1 MRANLLAVK
10 IGPEIGWGKFAR
22 RDKVTGLTIAD
33 QGRNDAPTNDGSDQ
47 LADLIQ
53 RIGQGDRAAFDQLY
67 ETTVSTLYAQAIRVC
82 RRRTMADDV
91 IQEAYIRVWRHAAQ
105 YDRSRGNPM
114 AWLTI
119 IVRRLALDALRQS
132 NRHILDS
139 DDPRGDQPDDA
150 ASPLDQAVLTL
161 DQRLVH
167 RCLNLLQAMQRQCL
181 LLAYFEDLTH
191 AEVSCKL
198 KIPLGSVKSYI
209 RRGLQQLKICMA
221 A

>member
-1 MRANLLAVK
+1 MT
-10 IGPEIGWGKFAR
+10 GP
-22 RDKVTGLTIAD
+22 TIAD
-33 QGRNDAPTNDGSDQ
+33 LSWDTAPAKDDAGL
-47 LADLIQ
+47 LADLIR
-53 RIGQGDRAAFDQLY
+53 RIGEGERSAFDQLY
-67 ETTVSTLYAQAIRVC
+67 ETTASTLYAQAIRVC
-82 RRRTMADDV
+82 RRRAMADDV

-105 YDRSRGNPM
+105 YDDSRGHPM

-132 NRHILDS
+132 SRHVLDS

-209 RRGLQQLKICMA
+209 RRGLQQLKVCMA
-221 A
+221 T